1 MPPGMPPGMGGPPMG
16 GPPMAGMRQMKRGT
30 SKAIPVVV
38 SAGLAVGVFCGLLFG
53 VGTGKS
59 NAAPSP
65 SKGNNVAAH
74 TDEMTTT
81 PVTPGETQNKIVPT
95 DKIQVKGAGSA
106 VAATGSGAGSATG
119 SGAGSAVAAAGS
131 AAVAPKTAKLT
142 IKVKPEAAAATAK
155 IQIDGKDI
163 DGNTIDVPLDKKAV
177 KIAVTSTGYHS
188 FEPKS
193 YDVSGDEMTVE
204 IELTKRSGG
213 GSPGFG
219 GTDTHRP
226 SVPTRPPGG
235 DTTTPTKPK
244 KKPGGLIDI

>member
-1 MPPGMPPGMGGPPMG
+1 MPGMRPM
-16 GPPMAGMRQMKRGT
+16 RRGT

-53 VGTGKS
+53 VGTGKG
-59 NAAPSP
+59 NAAPAP

-95 DKIQVKGAGSA
+95 DKIQVKGMGSNVVVNGAAPGSA
-106 VAATGSGAGSATG
+106 AG

-131 AAVAPKTAKLT
+131 AAAAAPKTAKLT
-142 IKVKPEAAAATAK
+142 IKVEPDAAASAAK

-163 DGNTIDVPLDKKAV
+163 AGNTIDLPLDKKSV
-177 KIAVTSTGYHS
+177 KITVTSSGYHQLD
-188 FEPKS
+188 KTV
-193 YDVSGDEMTVE
+193 DILGDETTVE
-204 IELTKRSGG
+204 LPMTKRSGG
-213 GSPGFG
+213 SSPGFG

-226 SVPTRPPGG
+226 TVPTRPPGG
-235 DTTTPTKPK
+235 DTGTKPK